1 MKYNIIYADPP
12 LQYNNKMISHNGNN
26 SSPDIHYNTM
36 KFDDICNMN
45 IKSICEKDCA
55 LFIWS
60 SSCYIDGVIKI
71 MKAWGFT
78 YKTIA
83 FTWIKQ
89 SKNNIPVKLMGHW
102 TLSSCDFVLIGTKG
116 TMKKYLNKKN
126 TEQLVF
132 AQRTRHSEKPKEVI
146 KRITEMFIDIPKI
159 ELFAR
164 NETPGWDVFGDQV
177 NNSIKL

>member
-1 MKYNIIYADPP
+1 
-12 LQYNNKMISHNGNN
+12 
-26 SSPDIHYNTM
+26 
-36 KFDDICNMN
+36 
-45 IKSICEKDCA
+45 
-55 LFIWS
+55 
-60 SSCYIDGVIKI
+60 
-71 MKAWGFT
+71 
-78 YKTIA
+78 
-83 FTWIKQ
+83 
-89 SKNNIPVKLMGHW
+89 MGHW